1 MTPADQD
8 HSLRLNRFLARCGYG
23 SRRSVETLITAGR
36 IAIDGEVVHDLGRR
50 VDPLTDRVTVDGEVA
65 RLPGEFRIYAFH
77 KPSGVVST
85 LRAQAGQVALDSF
98 RAEADLPLRFVPV
111 GRLDAATTGLL
122 LWTDDGALAQAL
134 LRPAHKVWKRY
145 EVAIDQQLVPSAQRR
160 FADGIIELDGRP
172 CLPCR
177 LLPDDPLDGR
187 HWVVELH
194 EGRKRQVRRMFS
206 EVGCRVLTLR
216 RVAFGPVELGRL
228 KAGGFRRLT
237 PQEVAALRTA
247 AGLPQR

>member
-8 HSLRLNRFLARCGYG
+8 RSVRLNRFLARCGFG

-36 IAIDGEVVHDLGRR
+36 IAIAGEVVYDLGRR

-65 RLPGEFRIYAFH
+65 HLPAEFRVYAFH
-77 KPSGVVST
+77 KPAGIVST

-98 RAEADLPLRFVPV
+98 RDEADLPRRFVPV

-122 LWTDDGALAQAL
+122 LWTDDGALAQAV
-134 LRPAHKVWKRY
+134 LRPARKVWKRY
-145 EVAIDQQLVPSAQRR
+145 EVEIDQPLVPKARR
-160 FADGIIELDGRP
+160 LFADGTIELDGRP

-177 LLPDDPLDGR
+177 IHPDDPPDGR
-187 HWVVELH
+187 HWVIELH

-206 EVGCRVLTLR
+206 EIGRRVRTLR

-228 KAGGFRRLT
+228 RAGGFRRLST
-237 PQEVAALRTA
+237 QEVAALRTA
-247 AGLPQR
+247 AGLPER